1 MRLWGRFSFLFLLAC
16 GPSSFV
22 WADSTPAAVA
32 EEVDYLDARVDP
44 AGGVRVTG
52 QVLFSA
58 PPQVIQDILTDYA
71 EWPTLFE
78 TKLRVAHLSIDQG
91 IATID
96 LRISHALLPGER
108 RLVSQSKTLPDG
120 GLVTDLQEGD
130 FKRYHRMWKLKAV
143 DQGSRTRADFEMIV
157 EIESLLPDWLI
168 ALAIRQELAA
178 HFRIVKKKAD
188 RMMKP

>member
-22 WADSTPAAVA
+22 WADSISAAVA
-32 EEVDYLDARVDP
+32 EEADYLDARVDP

-52 QVLFSA
+52 RVIFPAS
-58 PPQVIQDILTDYA
+58 PQVIQDILTDYA

-78 TKLRVAHLSIDQG
+78 TRMRVAHLSIEQG

-96 LRISHALLPGER
+96 LRISHTLLPGER
-108 RLVSQSKTLPDG
+108 RLVSQSKTLTNG

-130 FKRYHRMWKLKAV
+130 FKQYHRMWKLKAV

-178 HFRIVKKKAD
+178 HFCIVKKKAE
-188 RMMKP
+188 RMMEQ